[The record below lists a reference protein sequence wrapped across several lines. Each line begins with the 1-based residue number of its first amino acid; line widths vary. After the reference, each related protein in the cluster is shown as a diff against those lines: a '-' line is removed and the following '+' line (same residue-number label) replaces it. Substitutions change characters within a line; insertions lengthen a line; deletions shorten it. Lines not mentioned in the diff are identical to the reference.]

1 VDLLGEHLTERPAE
15 HREVLAEDE
24 HLAAVDGAPT
34 GDDPVGV
41 GALEQP
47 AVVGTVAGEHVELVE
62 RPRVEEEVDP
72 LAGEH
77 LALGVLPLDRAL
89 RAGVERLL
97 LALGQ
102 LRQPLAHGMLGHE
115 ARRYRW
121 PRNGRKLDRA
131 VKFVATSEERLHRM
145 ATLLLRRRWREP
157 MHELVI
163 RGGTVV
169 DGTGAPA
176 LTADVAVDDG
186 RITAVGKVDERGARE
201 LDADGLVVAPG
212 WVDIHTHY
220 DGQVTWDPEITPSS
234 WHGVTT
240 VVMGNCGVGFAP
252 VRPGAESFLIE
263 LMEGVEDIPGTALH
277 EGIAWDWESFPEYL
291 DALDATPRA
300 IDVAA
305 QVPHAALRAYVMG
318 DRAHEREADADEVAE
333 MSKLAEEGLR
343 AGACGI
349 STSRTILHSS
359 QHGLVPGTDA
369 PPEELLAL
377 GDAIGR
383 AGHGVFQLVS
393 DHQGGAGDR
402 AWLVDLVERTGA
414 TATYAL
420 AQAPYAPDAWRDAL
434 AAAVDDRAAGRRIIP
449 QVACRPTG
457 MLFGLQSSLHPFF
470 THPTYRDVADL
481 PLAERVARLSQPE
494 VRAALL
500 ADEPG
505 TRNPIALGL
514 MQRWEQIFPL
524 GDPPEYEPPREASIA
539 GVAEREGRTAQEV
552 ALDWLLERGG
562 TSFLFAP
569 LASYV
574 HHDHEALREMI
585 TDPNTVLGLSDGGA
599 HCGLICDV
607 SMPTYL
613 LTHWVNGRHRGPRL
627 GLEQAVSLQ
636 TSRTASAYGFTDR
649 GVVAEGKRAD
659 LNLIDLDAMHLRAPE
674 MVFDLPAG
682 GRRLIQRAD
691 GYVATLV
698 AGQVT
703 AEHGEPT
710 GARPGRLVR
719 F

>member
-1 VDLLGEHLTERPAE
+1 
-15 HREVLAEDE
+15 
-24 HLAAVDGAPT
+24 
-34 GDDPVGV
+34 
-41 GALEQP
+41 
-47 AVVGTVAGEHVELVE
+47 
-62 RPRVEEEVDP
+62 
-72 LAGEH
+72 
-77 LALGVLPLDRAL
+77 
-89 RAGVERLL
+89 
-97 LALGQ
+97 
-102 LRQPLAHGMLGHE
+102 
-115 ARRYRW
+115 
-121 PRNGRKLDRA
+121 
-131 VKFVATSEERLHRM
+131 
-145 ATLLLRRRWREP
+145 

-163 RGGTVV
+163 RGGAVV

-176 LTADVAVDDG
+176 RTADVAVDG
-186 RITAVGKVDERGARE
+186 GCITAVGEVEGRGTRE

-220 DGQVTWDPEITPSS
+220 DGQVTWDPELTPSS

-252 VRPGAESFLIE
+252 VRPGGEGFLIE

-277 EGIAWDWESFPEYL
+277 EGIDWAWESFGEYL

-318 DRAHEREADADEVAE
+318 ERAHERDAEPEEIAL
-333 MSKLAEEGLR
+333 MSELAEEALR
-343 AGACGI
+343 AGACGV

-359 QHGLVPGTDA
+359 KHGLVPGTDA

-420 AQAPYAPDAWRDAL
+420 AQSGFAPDAWRDAL
-434 AAAVDDRAAGRRIIP
+434 AAAVDDKAVGRRIIP
-449 QVACRPTG
+449 QVASRPTG
-457 MLFGLQSSLHPFF
+457 MLFGLQSSLHPFS

-481 PLAERVARLSQPE
+481 PLAERVARLARPD
-494 VRAALL
+494 VRAALT
-500 ADEPG
+500 AEEPA
-505 TRNPIALGL
+505 TRNPIARGL
-514 MQRWEQIFPL
+514 MQRWGQIFRL
-524 GDPPEYEPPREASIA
+524 GDPPDYEPPSSASIA
-539 GVAEREGRTAQEV
+539 SAAAREGRSPEEV
-552 ALDWLLERGG
+552 ALDWLLEQDGKA
-562 TSFLFAP
+562 FLFAP

-574 HHDHEALREMI
+574 DHDHEAIREMI
-585 TDPNTVLGLSDGGA
+585 THPATTLGLSDGGA

-607 SMPTYL
+607 SMPSYL
-613 LTHWVNGRHRGPRL
+613 LTHWVNGRTRGERL
-627 GLEQAVSLQ
+627 GLEHAVSLQ
-636 TSRTASAYGFTDR
+636 TSRTAAAYGFADR
-649 GVVAEGKRAD
+649 GVLEPGKRAD
-659 LNLIDLDAMHLRAPE
+659 VNLIDLDGMALHAPE

-703 AEHGEPT
+703 MEHGEPT
-710 GARPGRLVR
+710 GERPGRLVR

>member
-1 VDLLGEHLTERPAE
+1 
-15 HREVLAEDE
+15 
-24 HLAAVDGAPT
+24 
-34 GDDPVGV
+34 
-41 GALEQP
+41 
-47 AVVGTVAGEHVELVE
+47 
-62 RPRVEEEVDP
+62 
-72 LAGEH
+72 
-77 LALGVLPLDRAL
+77 
-89 RAGVERLL
+89 
-97 LALGQ
+97 
-102 LRQPLAHGMLGHE
+102 
-115 ARRYRW
+115 
-121 PRNGRKLDRA
+121 
-131 VKFVATSEERLHRM
+131 
-145 ATLLLRRRWREP
+145 

-176 LTADVAVDDG
+176 VTADVAVDGG
-186 RITAVGKVDERGARE
+186 RITEVGPDLGKGARE

-220 DGQVTWDPEITPSS
+220 DGQVTWDPELTPSS

-252 VRPGAESFLIE
+252 VRPGAEAFLIE

-277 EGIAWDWESFPEYL
+277 EGIDWAWESFPEYL

-318 DRAHEREADADEVAE
+318 ERAHDREATPEEVAA
-333 MSKLAEEGLR
+333 MSRLAEEGLR
-343 AGACGI
+343 AGACGV

-359 QHGLVPGTDA
+359 KHGLVPGTDA
-369 PPEELLAL
+369 PPDELLAL

-393 DHQGGAGDR
+393 DQQGGAGDR
-402 AWLVDLVERTGA
+402 AWLVDLVDRTGA

-420 AQAPYAPDAWRDAL
+420 AQAGHAPGAWREAL
-434 AAAVDDRAAGRRIIP
+434 AFAAEDRAAGRRIIP
-449 QVACRPTG
+449 QVASRPTG

-470 THPTYRDVADL
+470 THPTYRTVADL
-481 PLAERVARLSQPE
+481 PLADRVARLRQPE

-500 ADEPG
+500 AEEPA
-505 TRNPIALGL
+505 TKNPIARGL
-514 MQRWEQIFPL
+514 MQRWGQIFPL
-524 GDPPEYEPPREASIA
+524 GDPPDYEPPSSASVESVAARERRSP
-539 GVAEREGRTAQEV
+539 QEV
-552 ALDWLLERGG
+552 ALDWLLEDAGA
-562 TSFLFAP
+562 SFLFAP

-574 HHDHEALREMI
+574 DHDHEAIREMI
-585 TDPNTVLGLSDGGA
+585 THPATTLGLSDGGA

-607 SMPTYL
+607 SMPSYL
-613 LTHWVNGRHRGPRL
+613 LTHWVNGRSRGERL
-627 GLEQAVSLQ
+627 GVEQAVSLQ
-636 TSRTASAYGFTDR
+636 TSRTAAAYGFSDR
-649 GVVAEGKRAD
+649 GVVAAGKRAD
-659 LNLIDLDAMHLRAPE
+659 LNLIDLDGMALHAPE

-703 AEHGEPT
+703 FERGEPT
-710 GARPGRLVR
+710 GDRPGRLVR